1 MSSQLLSLAGWAFL
15 PNLATNALQSVW
27 YGITIRAGDPKPQPS
42 TPLHNTHRRRI
53 HIAVITTYLLYTI
66 YEAHHTIR
74 QSSDYYQDLG
84 LPHSASDREIKSRFR
99 RLAALYHPDKVAETA
114 TSTDFF
120 RHLKTAQDTLLNPAA
135 RFAYDRF
142 GPDIVGWANKSS
154 IRDYLTVGAVGIMQ
168 YYGIGAV
175 MMYVLGLTGHLQFG
189 VYWRWFGLLSLAVLE
204 AHIASR
210 PYAPRFASHLLNP
223 LLTNVGGQPP
233 YLPFQLI
240 AILRKCALTLFIALS
255 QLGPLLSS
263 PQAAAK
269 SGTEEERLTRQVER
283 IAALAGAAD
292 AEASRLVAM
301 EMAPFVGD
309 EGAVREVQR
318 RTSEWLVSNTI
329 RSDPEVRD
337 ALGNVLKRRRVDAP
351 AGARGNR

>member
-1 MSSQLLSLAGWAFL
+1 
-15 PNLATNALQSVW
+15 
-27 YGITIRAGDPKPQPS
+27 K
-42 TPLHNTHRRRI
+42 HRQRI

-74 QSSDYYQDLG
+74 QASDYYQDLG
-84 LPHSASDREIKSRFR
+84 IPHSASDREIKSRFR

-114 TSTDFF
+114 TSTEFF

-142 GPDIVGWANKSS
+142 GPSISGWANSSS
-154 IRDYLTVGAVGIMQ
+154 IRDYLTIGAIQILQ
-168 YYGIGAV
+168 YYGAGAV
-175 MMYVLGLTGHLQFG
+175 IMYVLSLTGQLQFG
-189 VYWRWFGLLSLAVLE
+189 VYWRWLGLISCAVLE

-210 PYAPRFASHLLNP
+210 PYAPRFASHLVNP
-223 LLTNVGGQPP
+223 ILTNLAAQPP

-240 AILRKCALTLFIALS
+240 QILRKCSVTLFIALS
-255 QLGPLLSS
+255 QLGPLIS
-263 PQAAAK
+263 PQTAAK
-269 SGTEEERLTRQVER
+269 SGTEEEQFNRQVER
-283 IAALAGAAD
+283 LAQLAVATD
-292 AEASRLVAM
+292 TEASRLVAM

-309 EGAVREVQR
+309 AEALGEVQKK
-318 RTSEWLVSNTI
+318 TSEWLVSNTI

-337 ALGNVLKRRRVDAP
+337 ALGNVLRKRRTDAP

>member
-15 PNLATNALQSVW
+15 PNLVTNALQSVY
-27 YGITIRAGDPKPQPS
+27 YGITIRAGDPKPQPRS
-42 TPLHNTHRRRI
+42 PLHTTHRRRI

-142 GPDIVGWANKSS
+142 GPDVGGWANMSS
-154 IRDYLTVGAVGIMQ
+154 IRDYLMIGAVGILQ
-168 YYGIGAV
+168 YYGAGAV

-189 VYWRWFGLLSLAVLE
+189 VYWRWLGLLALAVLE
-204 AHIASR
+204 AHIVSR

-240 AILRKCALTLFIALS
+240 AILRKCALTVFIALS
-255 QLGPLLSS
+255 QLGPLLS
-263 PQAAAK
+263 PQEAAK
-269 SGTEEERLTRQVER
+269 SGTEEEQLSRQVER
-283 IAALAGAAD
+283 IAALASAAD

-309 EGAVREVQR
+309 KEAVAEVQR

-337 ALGNVLKRRRVDAP
+337 ALGNVLKRRRTDAP